1 MINKI
6 YSLVATK
13 QIVVQ
18 FEERSLDG
26 DGIIVRP
33 TRLSICAADQRYY
46 TGTRGKEAF
55 I

>member
-26 DGIIVRP
+26 
-33 TRLSICAADQRYY
+33 TELL
-46 TGTRGKEAF
+46 
-55 I
+55 